1 MLVSAGCV
9 ATVPTRL
16 AGKPDAAAGPG
27 GTRPD
32 AGTPS
37 QPGGTDGDTALRP
50 NAEPGV
56 SPEHQLAGATPE
68 KAAKP
73 GEAPRDPAAATAPI
87 DRYQRLREVADVFT
101 LKNPRLGQISDSV
114 LQVAGVA
121 VTSGLVSN
129 AGGSLIS
136 NNGGGIISD
145 HGSGY
150 RVAGMAQG
158 RKQLYR
164 ALSDTGLQLVVDP
177 DNDELVAIRSTD
189 VDLGLTFVNQGRTRT
204 WQADVDRATDRSTGS
219 MHVAVTGDWQPLEQD
234 TDPGYKLF
242 QNEVPSKIDRL
253 ITKVDFTPAGDT
265 TSRLSVH
272 ADATGFG
279 AGAGRTLPG
288 LPAQTTMEATIAD
301 LAVKTD
307 TRYAVQAGKAVLTT
321 RSVLK
326 GDVPAGAETLTV
338 DYTLDENTLKQD
350 VTVTS
355 ALARVKFTLTTEV
368 RLPDAPD
375 VPLAPLTV
383 PLFSTDDN
391 ARLGTVTWDA
401 ERATRVTVT
410 LDDGRKL
417 DWELVGEVL
426 EPASTWVTPSP
437 GAVPAV
443 DGRRR

>member
-1 MLVSAGCV
+1 MA
-9 ATVPTRL
+9 AVPNRL
-16 AGKPDAAAGPG
+16 AGKPDAAPG
-27 GTRPD
+27 SGGARPATGTG
-32 AGTPS
+32 AQS
-37 QPGGTDGDTALRP
+37 GGTDGAQALRP

-56 SPEHQLAGATPE
+56 SPEQQLSGGTPE
-68 KAAKP
+68 KVAKP
-73 GEAPRDPAAATAPI
+73 GETPDEAAAAATPI
-87 DRYQRLREVADVFT
+87 DRYQRLREIADVFT
-101 LKNPRLGQISDSV
+101 LKNPRLGQVSDSV

-121 VTSGLVSN
+121 VASGLVSN

-150 RVAGMAQG
+150 RVAALASG

-164 ALSDTGLQLVVDP
+164 ALSEPGLQLVVDP
-177 DNDELVAIRSTD
+177 DNDELVGIRSTD

-204 WQADVDRATDRSTGS
+204 WQADVDRATDQSTGS

-265 TSRLSVH
+265 TSRLTVN

-279 AGAGRTLPG
+279 AAAGRTLPG
-288 LPAQTTMEATIAD
+288 LPAQTTMQATIAD

-307 TRYAVQAGKAVLTT
+307 TRYAVQAGKAILTT

-326 GDVPAGAETLTV
+326 GNVPAGAETLTV
-338 DYTLDENTLKQD
+338 DHQLDENTLTQA

-368 RLPDAPD
+368 RLPDAPE
-375 VPLAPLTV
+375 VPMAPLTV

-401 ERATRVTVT
+401 EHGTRVTVT

-426 EPASTWVTPSP
+426 EPASTWVTPAP